1 MADVQKEISKEDL
14 ITLQELFI
22 ASVAIN
28 DALSKLLIRKGLI
41 AHDEFTEALFLERA
55 KYDKLL
61 NRTLQ

>member
-1 MADVQKEISKEDL
+1 MADVQREITKEEL

-41 AHDEFTEALFLERA
+41 ARDELTEALFFERA